1 MTGSIKSAASH
12 PGSLWIT
19 MLAAIGAALAGYT
32 QNTEVVRSVDAFC
45 HASENS
51 SYQALVDLREKVDWI
66 HSRVTANEEKLA
78 FATSPPGGP
87 AQPFPPDTTGSNESE
102 PEPVDEKEVAPA
114 EKEAAEEKVVPLKK
128 NGAIDW
134 APIKRPN

>member
-78 FATSPPGGP
+78 FATSPLVVRLSRSRQTPPGRMRV
-87 AQPFPPDTTGSNESE
+87 SLSLWMRR
-102 PEPVDEKEVAPA
+102 KWH
-114 EKEAAEEKVVPLKK
+114 PLRRKLR
-128 NGAIDW
+128 
-134 APIKRPN
+134 KRR